1 MASKIRGLTIEIGG
15 STVQLQKS
23 MAEVNK
29 KSKDLQSELASVNRL
44 LKLDP
49 KNTDLITQ
57 KQKILADAVSAT
69 SDKLGKLKEA
79 ERQVIEQ
86 FQRGEVAEEAVREL
100 QRTIV
105 RTEQDLNRLTEASEQ
120 MNHTM
125 SQNFKDAG
133 KKLQDF
139 GGKAIGVGKNMTAA
153 VTLPIVAA
161 GAASF
166 KMAADLQDAFG
177 ATDQIFKTSA
187 DEVKNWADN
196 LESYY
201 GIAEGEAL
209 TYANT
214 MGSMLQNI
222 GGLSEAEA
230 AKQAETLVQLSGDL
244 AAMFGGSTESAVQ
257 ALTGA
262 LKGNASMLDNYGM
275 GVNEAT
281 IKSKALEMG
290 LIKEKEELSLA
301 AKQAATLA
309 LIMEQ
314 TADAQG
320 QAGREAGG
328 ASGSM
333 RGLVT
338 ELKNIGTEI
347 GEILLPVITPLIAKL
362 KEIIERFGNMSP
374 EMQRTIV
381 IVAGIAAAIG
391 PLIVLLGSLAW
402 GLGAIIGIL
411 PILGGGLAF
420 LAGPVGIVIAI
431 IAALIA
437 IGVALYKNWDT
448 IKAAAVAMYESL
460 KASFNK
466 TKDAIVIP
474 ITNAIDTLKKINLF
488 EIGKNIIS
496 GLIDGVSGMI
506 GKVKETIG
514 SISDSIIGGLKNALG
529 IRSPSKITEELGK
542 YTGEGMI
549 KGLESTKR
557 ALSSVSNSMGSV
569 ATAGAVAGSMMHSGT
584 IRVEGVNDQNQLV
597 GAYDVIMK
605 KLSQEARRR

>member
-1 MASKIRGLTIEIGG
+1 MSTKIKGLTIEIGG

-23 MAEVNK
+23 MSEVNK

-49 KNTDLITQ
+49 KNTDLIAQ

-69 SDKLGKLKEA
+69 SDKLGQLKEA

-196 LESYY
+196 LDSYY

-290 LIKEKEELSLA
+290 LIKKKEELSLA

-338 ELKNIGTEI
+338 ELKNISTEI

-448 IKAAAVAMYESL
+448 IKAAAVAMYESI
-460 KASFNK
+460 KESFNK
-466 TKDAIVIP
+466 TKDAIVTP

-496 GLIDGVSGMI
+496 GLIDGVKAMI
-506 GKVKETIG
+506 AKVKETIG
-514 SISDSIIGGLKNALG
+514 NIAETITGGIKKALK
-529 IRSPSKITEELGK
+529 IESPSRVMEGLGE
-542 YTGEGMI
+542 YTGEGLI

-569 ATAGAVAGSMMHSGT
+569 ATAGAGAGSMMHSGT
-584 IRVEGVNDQNQLV
+584 IRVEGINDKNQLV
-597 GAYDVIMK
+597 GVADIVMEQ
-605 KLSQEARRR
+605 LRREARRR

>member
-1 MASKIRGLTIEIGG
+1 MSTKIKGLTIEIGG

-23 MAEVNK
+23 MSEVNK
-29 KSKDLQSELASVNRL
+29 KSKDLQTELASVNRL

-57 KQKILADAVSAT
+57 KQKILAGAISAT
-69 SDKLGKLKEA
+69 SDKLGQLKEA

-86 FQRGEVAEEAVREL
+86 FQRGEVAEDAVREL

-105 RTEQDLNRLTEASEQ
+105 RTEQDLKRLTEASEQ
-120 MNHTM
+120 MSHTM
-125 SQNFKDAG
+125 SQKFKDAG
-133 KKLQDF
+133 KSMQDF
-139 GGKAIGVGKNMTAA
+139 GGKAIGVGKDMTAA

-177 ATDQIFKTSA
+177 ATDQIFKSSS

-381 IVAGIAAAIG
+381 IVAGVAAAIG
-391 PLIVLLGSLAW
+391 PLLIVLGAVAS
-402 GLGAIIGIL
+402 GIGAIIGIL
-411 PILGGGLAF
+411 PVLGGGIAF
-420 LAGPVGIVIAI
+420 LVGPVGIVIAI

-448 IKAAAVAMYESL
+448 IKAAAVAMYESI
-460 KASFNK
+460 KESFNK
-466 TKDAIVIP
+466 TKDAIVTP

-488 EIGKNIIS
+488 EIGKNIIG
-496 GLIDGVSGMI
+496 GLIDGVKAMI
-506 GKVKETIG
+506 TKVRETIG
-514 SISDSIIGGLKNALG
+514 NIAETITGGIKKALK
-529 IRSPSKITEELGK
+529 IQSPSRVMEGLGE
-542 YTGEGMI
+542 YTGEGLI

-569 ATAGAVAGSMMHSGT
+569 ATAGAVAGTMTHTGT
-584 IRVEGVNDQNQLV
+584 FRVEGVNSEGQTVTVMNMVLDEL
-597 GAYDVIMK
+597 
-605 KLSQEARRR
+605 RREVRRK

>member
-1 MASKIRGLTIEIGG
+1 MANKIKGLTIEIGG

-29 KSKDLQSELASVNRL
+29 KSKDLQSELKNIDRL

-49 KNTDLITQ
+49 KNTELLAQ
-57 KQKILADAVSAT
+57 KQKVLAEAVSST
-69 SDKLGKLKEA
+69 SDKLGQLKEA
-79 ERQVIEQ
+79 EHQVIEQ

-100 QRTIV
+100 QREIV
-105 RTEQDLNRLTEASEQ
+105 KTEQDLKSLTNATEK
-120 MNHTM
+120 MNSTM
-125 SQNFKDAG
+125 SEKFKDAG

-177 ATDQIFKTSA
+177 ATDQIFKSSS
-187 DEVKNWADN
+187 DEVKNWADK

-338 ELKNIGTEI
+338 ELKNISTEI

-411 PILGGGLAF
+411 PVLGGGLAF

-448 IKAAAVAMYESL
+448 IKAAATALYENI
-460 KASFNK
+460 KARFNK
-466 TKDAIVIP
+466 IKDAIIIP
-474 ITNAIDTLKKINLF
+474 ITNSINTLKKINLF

-496 GLIDGVSGMI
+496 GLIDGVKAMI
-506 GKVKETIG
+506 TKVKETIG
-514 SISDSIIGGLKNALG
+514 NIAETITGGIKKALK
-529 IRSPSKITEELGK
+529 IQSPSRVMEGLGE
-542 YTGEGMI
+542 YTGEGLI

-569 ATAGAVAGSMMHSGT
+569 ATAGAGAGSMMHSGT
-584 IRVEGVNDQNQLV
+584 IRVEGINDKNQLV
-597 GAYDVIMK
+597 GVADIVMEQ
-605 KLSQEARRR
+605 LRREARRR